1 MNQEQIPIWDDP
13 DVRAIFD
20 FNDFQ
25 PRIDMTL
32 IGDADQAL
40 IARFVS
46 ADSRAQD
53 QSPAADFVEAC
64 TAGVTAFECIS
75 EQAPIGFKKFLVH
88 QVALNTSM
96 MWDRFRN
103 DRETRVFADWV
114 MATLSAAGWNP
125 DGGATPL
132 GQRATWNMAVAAQ
145 SGGGVCRNPSTGR
158 VRVPD
163 GEEARMVAMTGSFD
177 KFYSHESH
185 SGGQATADA
194 ARPKRRWLSR
204 S

>member
-20 FNDFQ
+20 FNSFQ
-25 PRIDMTL
+25 PGIDMSL
-32 IGDADQAL
+32 INDADEAL
-40 IARFVS
+40 IVRFVS
-46 ADSRAQD
+46 ADSKAQD
-53 QSPAADFVEAC
+53 QSPASDFVGAC
-64 TAGVTAFECIS
+64 IAGVAALERIS
-75 EQAPIGFKKFLVH
+75 PLAPIGFKKFLAH

-114 MATLSAAGWNP
+114 MATLSQNGWNP
-125 DGGATPL
+125 DGGVTPL

-145 SGGGVCRNPSTGR
+145 SGGGVCKNPRTGQFEA
-158 VRVPD
+158 PD
-163 GEEARMVAMTGSFD
+163 GEEARLIAARGSFD
-177 KFYSHESH
+177 NFQPHQSYREH
-185 SGGQATADA
+185 QTDADA
-194 ARPKRRWLSR
+194 ARPKRRWFSR